1 MTRWLR
7 LWTFHPVNRG
17 SIPAVMHIS
26 HRWRQEGHLAKTVL
40 PCARKIPFTRGHQL
54 AFVTMQCA
62 RRQKFVCDGS
72 TSDIATLNAVLSLS
86 RLTGCNTERLS
97 VKYDEYDL
105 LCIEKARCIFRG
117 ADKHFNCVNYT

>member
-1 MTRWLR
+1 MVKALDFSPSEPWFDSCCHAHQSSVASGRASGQ
-7 LWTFHPVNRG
+7 NC
-17 SIPAVMHIS
+17 A
-26 HRWRQEGHLAKTVL
+26 